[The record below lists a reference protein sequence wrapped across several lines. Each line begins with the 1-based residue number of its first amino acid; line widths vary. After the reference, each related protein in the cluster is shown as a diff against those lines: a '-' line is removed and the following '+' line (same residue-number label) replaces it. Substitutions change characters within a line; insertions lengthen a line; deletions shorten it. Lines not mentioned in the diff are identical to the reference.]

1 MINIYDKGLKW
12 PSIMN
17 IILLTLFVFKQ
28 ACTCEGFFIISILIH
43 SWRILKKKWR
53 INLCSIIL
61 LHTIFFFNLIF
72 ISSVQLFGN
81 YFIYTP
87 PHLSCFW
94 GGGVLLQELSFLT
107 GCCQF
112 HIQCLQQSE
121 QSVYSIFNG

>member
-12 PSIMN
+12 PPIMN

-81 YFIYTP
+81 YFIYNP
-87 PHLSCFW
+87 PPQFIMLL
-94 GGGVLLQELSFLT
+94 GGGPLARVVVLNRMLSISHSMFT
-107 GCCQF
+107 AVWAEC
-112 HIQCLQQSE
+112 
-121 QSVYSIFNG
+121 VFNF